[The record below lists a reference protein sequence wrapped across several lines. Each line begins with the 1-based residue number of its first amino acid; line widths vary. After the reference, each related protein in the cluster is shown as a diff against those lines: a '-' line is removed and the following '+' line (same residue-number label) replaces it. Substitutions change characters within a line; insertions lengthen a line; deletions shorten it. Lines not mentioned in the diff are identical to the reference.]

1 MSKSNHISLFIL
13 RVLYLE
19 SSFFLENFWYDYCTL
34 RITTLIKKRMIR
46 CYPNKII

>member
-19 SSFFLENFWYDYCTL
+19 SSFFFKIFGTTIALLEL
-34 RITTLIKKRMIR
+34 RL
-46 CYPNKII
+46 